1 MRFDFTKIAYSYLDQ
16 LPPRTAD
23 VIKRRFGLTIKNKGK
38 KETLESIG
46 KSYNLTRERVRQI
59 EYEGLARIKK
69 IVEREKDNQI
79 FDFFNKTLLSFG
91 GIKSENELLTI
102 LSLSNK
108 KTNKEEISGEI
119 IKSYIFFLLTIDY
132 NLQRFPEN
140 KHFNSFWV
148 VHKDLVKLLKEV
160 VQKTVSFLKKE
171 NTPFQIDELF
181 CHLRKSLPKYYFSI
195 SEKGKKARK
204 TFDKIIFQSCLEI
217 SKEIEQGID
226 NEYGLKEWP
235 LIRPK
240 GVKEKAYLVLKK
252 QNKPLHFREI
262 ASLINELPFSS
273 SKTVHPATVHNELI
287 KNENFVL
294 VGRGLY
300 ALKEWGYQAGV
311 VKDIVLNILKEAKK
325 PLSKEEIV
333 QKVLEQRF
341 VKKNTIF
348 LNLNDKNYFL
358 RGEDGKYRIKEG

>member
-23 VIKRRFGLTIKNKGK
+23 VIKRRFGLTIKNKGR

-59 EYEGLARIKK
+59 EYEGLVRIKK
-69 IVEREKDNQI
+69 MVEAKKNNQV
-79 FDFFNKTLLSFG
+79 FDFFDKTLLSFG
-91 GIKSENELLTI
+91 GIKSERELLTV
-102 LSLSNK
+102 LSSFSK
-108 KTNKEEISGEI
+108 KTNKGENSEEIV
-119 IKSYIFFLLTIDY
+119 KSCIFFLLTIDY
-132 NLQRFPEN
+132 NIQRFSED
-140 KHFNSFWV
+140 KYFNSFWII
-148 VHKDLVKLLKEV
+148 DESLVKLLKEV
-160 VQKTVSFLKKE
+160 IQKTIKFLKKE
-171 NTPFQIDELF
+171 NVPFQIDELF
-181 CHLRKSLPKYYFSI
+181 CRLKNFLPGYFFLSI
-195 SEKGKKARK
+195 KEKKEKKV
-204 TFDKIIFQSCLEI
+204 FDKMIFQSCLEI
-217 SKEIEQGID
+217 SKEIGKGID

-262 ASLINELPFSS
+262 ASLINKLPFSS
-273 SKTVHPATVHNELI
+273 SKAVHPATVHNELI

-300 ALKEWGYQAGV
+300 ALKEWGYQTGV
-311 VKDIVLNILKEAKK
+311 VKDIVLDILRKARK
-325 PLSKEEIV
+325 PLSKEEII

-348 LNLNDKNYFL
+348 LNLSDKSYFL
-358 RGEDGKYRIKEG
+358 RDENGKYRIKEG